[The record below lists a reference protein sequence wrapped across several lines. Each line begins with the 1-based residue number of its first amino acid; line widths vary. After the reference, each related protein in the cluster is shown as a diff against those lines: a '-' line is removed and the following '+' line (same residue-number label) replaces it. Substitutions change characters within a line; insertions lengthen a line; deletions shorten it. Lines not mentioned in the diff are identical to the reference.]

1 MSYAIDISA
10 ARREIQHPNGVITKI
25 SKDIAVT
32 FPAEL
37 PLEALDPILS
47 DDLDLVGLI
56 GDIVQAD
63 GVDGLDVSKVVTA
76 IFRRPS
82 LPRKFLAAVRETY
95 EILLGDQF
103 EEFLESKPSSGDYLR
118 LTIALS
124 KVYGVEL
131 GKLLRSLVSSESDS
145 PTSSQTSPGTTGSTP
160 AESGSGP
167 DTPTSSGPDA

>member
-10 ARREIQHPNGVITKI
+10 ARREVQFPSGIYTKI
-25 SKDIAVT
+25 SDDIAVT

-47 DDLDLVGLI
+47 EKLDLVGLI

-63 GVDGLDVSKVVTA
+63 GVDGLDVSKVLAA
-76 IFRRPS
+76 IFRRPTL
-82 LPRKFLAAVRETY
+82 LPKFLAAVRESF
-95 EILLGDQF
+95 EVLLGDNHP
-103 EEFLESKPSSGDYLR
+103 EFLEAKPSSGDYVR

-131 GKLLRSLVSSESDS
+131 GKLLGLDISVGSDS
-145 PTSSQTSPGTTGSTP
+145 PTSSPTSPATTGSTP
-160 AESGSGP
+160 AASGSAPG
-167 DTPTSSGPDA
+167 TPTSSDSDA